1 LANPLVI
8 PHQYFLLYFC
18 ESLVFEKMCFMT
30 SAKYPNFLV
39 VSLMVL
45 LSLPSMANAQ
55 QETPQLQTNQTYVEQ
70 LLVPGALQIDDA
82 SSVLSYVLNALPGE
96 VMVYPTENYYYFNFL
111 FGGVKYSG
119 NLRLDASDRDAG
131 KIHMAYF
138 NANTEW
144 GGNLKSISKVFS
156 AKDGVKVEAVEKLK
170 YRVSFRGRNVVFK
183 LNDLSAVKPP
193 AAMTG
198 ANEHYMGP
206 VFDESAVQFFLF
218 YNSKIKSFLYVLNRL
233 KMRVDVLV
241 ADKNRPRILVAQ
253 RSGFVFYQDH
263 FLDRMILIGVY
274 ERNAVLNTYFDGP
287 FDQLPDNFI
296 RGDELKQ
303 AFIDQNPKVAGTIDR
318 FGNGSDGRS
327 RLSISPYLLYLS
339 VDELYGFDRC
349 AQKYKATV
357 EKYYTCFDA
366 RQLSVE

>member
-1 LANPLVI
+1 MIWFKGLKPYV
-8 PHQYFLLYFC
+8 
-18 ESLVFEKMCFMT
+18 M
-30 SAKYPNFLV
+30 
-39 VSLMVL
+39 SLMAL
-45 LSLPSMANAQ
+45 LSVVWPVHAAVNA
-55 QETPQLQTNQTYVEQ
+55 PRLQTNQAYVVQ
-70 LLVPGALQIDDA
+70 LLVPGVLQINDA
-82 SSVLSYVLNALPGE
+82 FSVLSFVLNSLPDE

-111 FGGVKYSG
+111 YGGVKYAG

-144 GGNLKSISKVFS
+144 GSSLKSISKVFS
-156 AKDGVKVEAVEKLK
+156 AKDGVRVEAVEKLK

-183 LNDLSAVKPP
+183 LNDLSTVKPP
-193 AAMTG
+193 AAMML
-198 ANEHYMGP
+198 ADEQYIGP

-218 YNSKIKSFLYVLNRL
+218 YNSKIKSFLYVLNRS
-233 KMRVDVLV
+233 KTRIDVLLE
-241 ADKNRPRILVAQ
+241 DKTRPRIRVAQ

-263 FLDRMILIGVY
+263 FLDRLILIGVY
-274 ERNAVLNTYFDGP
+274 ERNVVLNTYFDGP

-303 AFIDQNPKVAGTIDR
+303 AIIDQNPKVAGTIDR
-318 FGNGSDGRS
+318 FGNAPDGRS

-339 VDELYGFDRC
+339 VDELYGFDDC
-349 AQKYKATV
+349 AQKYKATP
-357 EKYYTCFDA
+357 ERYYTCFDA